1 MGWDQLK
8 ALFERAIMQ
17 NEGHIFAGL
26 GKIGQT
32 VLIIL
37 LSAIAIKFGSLA
49 IQKFFDKQR
58 EFKYKLDDKR
68 TDTLSTLCISILRYA
83 VYFVAIVTALQSVFG
98 IETTTIITA
107 AGVGGL
113 AVGFGAQSLVKDVI
127 TGFFIL
133 LEDQFAVGDMITI
146 DKMMGTVEEVGLRIT
161 KLRHY
166 AGDLYIIP
174 NGEITKVTNH
184 TRGSKGAIVDV
195 SVAYEEKIDDVISVL
210 TQVSETASKEI
221 ASIVKGP
228 EVLGVMDLG
237 DSGVVIRIFAKT
249 VAGQQWSVERELR
262 KRIKDTFDREEI
274 EIPYNKIVVINDKR

>member
-1 MGWDQLK
+1 MEWDQLK

-249 VAGQQWSVERELR
+249 IAGQQWSVERELR

>member
-1 MGWDQLK
+1 MEWDQLK